1 MGLRDSCEGKGGARR
16 AREFRVASDA
26 RAFRVPSR
34 TRGDATGRDAR
45 DANARGRRGDSTHL
59 ARVRSRGDVLAQ
71 ARERRAEPEAPTLAR
86 GRRRT
91 ADHAHAGVPRGMSTR
106 RGGRRRRDHASLA
119 RPRTAEPI
127 PRARIARGGARTC
140 RALRGSCGGARRAC
154 VGPSRE
160 KRPGCR
166 FFPPRSSLF
175 DVRHGVRLG
184 REFPLG
190 LALEVAA
197 IRLDDR
203 RASSPLSWRRRPYRA
218 RERRSSAPLTRVG
231 RVVGAGCRLVRRR
244 PARRRTMPG
253 PPACGGD
260 A

>member
-1 MGLRDSCEGKGGARR
+1 MGLRDSCEGEWGARR

-26 RAFRVPSR
+26 RGFRVPSR

-86 GRRRT
+86 GRRGT
-91 ADHAHAGVPRGMSTR
+91 ANHAHAGVPRGMSTR

-127 PRARIARGGARTC
+127 PRARIARGGATC

-166 FFPPRSSLF
+166 FFPPAPRNE
-175 DVRHGVRLG
+175 RRGV
-184 REFPLG
+184 EIPLAG
-190 LALEVAA
+190 LALIEVAA

-203 RASSPLSWRRRPYRA
+203 RALSPLSWRRRPHRA
-218 RERRSSAPLTRVG
+218 RERRSSAPLTRAG
-231 RVVGAGCRLVRRR
+231 SVVGAGCRLVRRR
-244 PARRRTMPG
+244 PARRRMMPG